1 MVLIILTCISL
12 CLFIISAK
20 FLFLFLFLFCYTT
33 LFLSLYIFYTNKIN
47 LRTKI
52 VRKLEGELN
61 DE

>member
-1 MVLIILTCISL
+1 MVLIILMCISL

-20 FLFLFLFLFCYTT
+20 FLFLFCYTT

>member
-1 MVLIILTCISL
+1 MVLIILMCISL

-20 FLFLFLFLFCYTT
+20 FLFLFLFCYTT

>member
-20 FLFLFLFLFCYTT
+20 FLFLFLFCYTT